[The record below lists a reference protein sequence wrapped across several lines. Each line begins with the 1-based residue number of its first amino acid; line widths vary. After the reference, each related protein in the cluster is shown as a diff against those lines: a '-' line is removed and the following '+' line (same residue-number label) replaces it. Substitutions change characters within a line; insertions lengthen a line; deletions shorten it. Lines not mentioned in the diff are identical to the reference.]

1 MTEEK
6 TYTLRDLT
14 GDDLFLMVRIVSK
27 IGIDRLKA
35 CMESP
40 AVKTAMLVANAQNAD
55 ASEKEAAMNKVGML
69 VMMEI
74 AATILER
81 LPECKEEIYAL
92 LAQVSDLKREDIA
105 NMKLIPLTRMVKE
118 FFKKP
123 EFPDFF
129 TEVFEFFK

>member
-40 AVKTAMLVANAQNAD
+40 AVKTAMVVANAQNAD
-55 ASEKEAAMNKVGML
+55 AAEKEAAMNKVGML

-74 AATILER
+74 ATTILER

-92 LAQVSDLKREDIA
+92 LAQVSDKKREDIA
-105 NMKLIPLTRMVKE
+105 SMKLIPLTRMVKE